1 MLERKDDR
9 CFSEYENCVLCGKRT
24 EILRKTP
31 THSRENYIEGCGQ
44 LCPECAKETV
54 DIFRAFLNTLSE
66 PQRAYLNKFYDGEEI
81 A

>member
-44 LCPECAKETV
+44 LCPECVKEVYGKERERRRT
-54 DIFRAFLNTLSE
+54 IF
-66 PQRAYLNKFYDGEEI
+66 
-81 A
+81 

>member
-44 LCPECAKETV
+44 LCPECAKEVYGKERERRRT
-54 DIFRAFLNTLSE
+54 IF
-66 PQRAYLNKFYDGEEI
+66 
-81 A
+81 

>member
-31 THSRENYIEGCGQ
+31 THSRENYIEDCGQ
-44 LCPECAKETV
+44 LCPECAKEVYGKERERRRT
-54 DIFRAFLNTLSE
+54 IF
-66 PQRAYLNKFYDGEEI
+66 
-81 A
+81 

>member
-44 LCPECAKETV
+44 LCPECAKEV
-54 DIFRAFLNTLSE
+54 
-66 PQRAYLNKFYDGEEI
+66 
-81 A
+81 

>member
-44 LCPECAKETV
+44 LCPECSKEVYGKERERRRT
-54 DIFRAFLNTLSE
+54 IF
-66 PQRAYLNKFYDGEEI
+66 
-81 A
+81 

>member
-1 MLERKDDR
+1 MTYRELDEICATIGLNNYTEDDEK
-9 CFSEYENCVLCGKRT
+9 CQKCGTLYTSETLDEYEG
-24 EILRKTP
+24 
-31 THSRENYIEGCGQ
+31 

-54 DIFRAFLNTLSE
+54 DIFRAFLNALSE